1 MKPNIK
7 QRVSIGILG
16 AFCGL
21 LSVVFTDASAAEAEH
36 WDAEL
41 KAYFRTGMTEGM
53 SPNRAFQAPGALAK
67 YRLGNEFDQ
76 HIEASLRQDIA
87 RFGDGSI
94 LSATV
99 GGFSNHP
106 YGTHTYTSSGPGH
119 TRLAEALLTWRNLS
133 WLNGGAIIAGRSM
146 IHYKSADVHIND
158 FFYRDMQGVGF
169 GVQDVQ
175 LGKVKATYFLSRK
188 DNLYQEYYVNRHD
201 LFFEGLETNKGGT
214 LELGLN
220 YVEKDTHRP
229 ATRWGWSTHV
239 RHVQKIGEG
248 ANNSLALQYGEGPGT
263 GLGYTGDLFLNRS
276 NNRWRVVEAY
286 DWQGEKIGG
295 QVVGIWQRD
304 RFSSGDTQDWVSVGG
319 RAIYGLSDRIKLSLE
334 IGHDAVKPS
343 GDSQRNMT
351 KYTFAP
357 SFSPKGTKFWSRPD
371 IRVFYT
377 WAHWNGAAQ
386 SAADFIVPGSAL
398 SRTGVFGSARHGG
411 NFGVQ
416 IEYWTDGYKP
426 VRETIKYMGW

>member
-1 MKPNIK
+1 MKPNTK
-7 QRVSIGILG
+7 QRVNIGILS
-16 AFCGL
+16 AFCGIFA
-21 LSVVFTDASAAEAEH
+21 VAFTSASAAEAEP
-36 WDAEL
+36 WNAEL

-53 SPNRAFQAPGALAK
+53 SPNRTFKLPGALTK
-67 YRLGNEFDQ
+67 YRLGNEFEQ
-76 HIEASLRQDIA
+76 YAEASLRQDIA

-99 GGFSNHP
+99 AGVFNHP
-106 YGTHTYTSSGPGH
+106 YGVHSYTDGEGH

-146 IHYKSADVHIND
+146 LHMKYVDVHIND

-169 GVQDVQ
+169 GIQDVQ

-188 DNLYQEYYVNRHD
+188 DNLFQEYYVNRHD
-201 LFFEGLETNKGGT
+201 VLFEGLEINKGGA
-214 LELGLN
+214 LEFGFN

-229 ATRWGWSTHV
+229 DTRWGWSTHV
-239 RHVQKIGEG
+239 RHIQQFGED

-263 GLGYTGDLFLNRS
+263 GLGYTGDMFLNRG
-276 NNRWRVVEAY
+276 NNRWRVVDAY

-295 QVVGIWQRD
+295 QAVVVWQRD
-304 RFSSGDTQDWVSVGG
+304 RSNTGDTQDWVSVGG
-319 RAIYGLSDRIKLSLE
+319 RATYGLSDRIKLTLE

-343 GDSQRNMT
+343 GESQRNMT

-357 SFSPKGTKFWSRPD
+357 SFSPKGTKFWGRPD

-386 SAADFIVPGSAL
+386 SAADFIVSGSAL

-416 IEYWTDGYKP
+416 IEYWSDGYKP